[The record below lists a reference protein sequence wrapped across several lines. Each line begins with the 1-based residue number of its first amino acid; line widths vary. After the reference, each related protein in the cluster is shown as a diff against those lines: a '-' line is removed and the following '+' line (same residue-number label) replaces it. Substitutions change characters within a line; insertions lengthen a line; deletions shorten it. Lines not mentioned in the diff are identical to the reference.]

1 MHPKRRKR
9 RSPPRPDSPAAP
21 QPQRPASPPSLDDG
35 ESIHEEEDRSA
46 TADKQTPEFFN
57 TTFSTYRVSPLHI
70 GSQALTASRLQTLSR
85 RLRDVLVGDVVR
97 GVQVNPGLE
106 SDATLGRAGA
116 LEHVEWRWVRL
127 TRLLGTGTTA
137 REARETSV
145 EPETGAEPEEEERSR
160 RRGRTRS
167 GANARTGARPRAHA
181 EEAAGEATQKALCLV
196 LAYEKATFS
205 AILLPD
211 ITNPTQSA
219 QEAEISSLPWT
230 SSKTTTTAGTKK
242 ADGGAAFLHLP
253 LLLLRLPTPLR
264 SVLVDFL
271 SSTFDCRVSPLRLGT
286 QTLVRCWEDW
296 LARNDRGGAL
306 HQQQQKDV
314 TLMLGFHLESARVK
328 DDTREEEGGKGAK
341 ETVPQLGLKALEVV
355 IPAEEIV
362 RFLHAGEK
370 IKSRAGHSDEGSS
383 ADAGQGQKQTMT
395 GHKTSTTTT
404 NNNNNN
410 KRRSDDAFP
419 LGDSVESHRRLRR
432 KLAGGRD
439 GEGWAWRN
447 PPESWSNPDSPAVD
461 EMGAGGWQQRQERRQ
476 PFTEALASYL
486 SAHIALDL
494 FHAAVRVQRISCAGF
509 VVAESGRV
517 RISGPR
523 SRNAAAATAPDAD
536 DVDADASAD
545 GDGPV
550 WSMVRELVRKA
561 KGREWSGAAVE
572 LAKLVAGSDDPSQRD
587 EWFVRLD

>member
-1 MHPKRRKR
+1 MPPKTRKR
-9 RSPPRPDSPAAP
+9 RSPPRPDSLAAP
-21 QPQRPASPPSLDDG
+21 QPQRPASPLSWDDG

-46 TADKQTPEFFN
+46 TADKQTPQFFN

-85 RLRDVLVGDVVR
+85 RLRDVLIGDIVR

-137 REARETSV
+137 REGRETSV
-145 EPETGAEPEEEERSR
+145 EPETGAEPEAEERSR

-167 GANARTGARPRAHA
+167 GANARTGARPRAQV

-242 ADGGAAFLHLP
+242 ADGGATFLHLP

-271 SSTFDCRVSPLRLGT
+271 SSTLDCRVSPLRLGT
-286 QTLVRCWEDW
+286 QTLVRFWEDW
-296 LARNDRGGAL
+296 LARNDRNGAL

-314 TLMLGFHLESARVK
+314 TLTLGFHLEPARVK
-328 DDTREEEGGKGAK
+328 GDTREEEGEKRAK

-362 RFLHAGEK
+362 RFLHAGGR
-370 IKSRAGHSDEGSS
+370 IKDRAGHSDGESS
-383 ADAGQGQKQTMT
+383 AAPGQGQKQTMT
-395 GHKTSTTTT
+395 GHRTSTTST
-404 NNNNNN
+404 NNNNKN
-410 KRRSDDAFP
+410 KKRKSDDAFP

-432 KLAGGRD
+432 KMAGRRD
-439 GEGWAWRN
+439 DEGWGWRN
-447 PPESWSNPDSPAVD
+447 PPESWSNPDSPVVD
-461 EMGAGGWQQRQERRQ
+461 ETGASGGQQRQEQRQ

-494 FHAAVRVQRISCAGF
+494 FHPGVRVQRISCAGF

-523 SRNAAAATAPDAD
+523 SRDTAAATAPDAD
-536 DVDADASAD
+536 DADADAGVD

-572 LAKLVAGSDDPSQRD
+572 LAKLGAGSDDP
-587 EWFVRLD
+587 

>member
-1 MHPKRRKR
+1 MPPKRRKR

-21 QPQRPASPPSLDDG
+21 QPQRSASPPSRDDC

-46 TADKQTPEFFN
+46 TADEPTPQFFN

-85 RLRDVLVGDVVR
+85 RLRDFLIGDIVR

-137 REARETSV
+137 REGRETSV
-145 EPETGAEPEEEERSR
+145 EPETGAEPEEGERSR
-160 RRGRTRS
+160 RRGRTRR
-167 GANARTGARPRAHA
+167 GANARTGARPRAQE

-196 LAYEKATFS
+196 LAYEKVTFS

-211 ITNPTQSA
+211 MTNPAQNT

-230 SSKTTTTAGTKK
+230 SSKTTTTAGTKR
-242 ADGGAAFLHLP
+242 ADGGATFFHLP
-253 LLLLRLPTPLR
+253 LLLLRLPTPLKP
-264 SVLVDFL
+264 VLVDFL

-296 LARNDRGGAL
+296 LARSDRGSAI

-314 TLMLGFHLESARVK
+314 TMTLGFRLEPARVK
-328 DDTREEEGGKGAK
+328 CDTRGEEGGKGAK

-362 RFLHAGEK
+362 RFLRAGEK
-370 IKSRAGHSDEGSS
+370 IKNRAGHGDRESS
-383 ADAGQGQKQTMT
+383 AAAGQGQKQTMT
-395 GHKTSTTTT
+395 RHKTSTTTS
-404 NNNNNN
+404 NNN
-410 KRRSDDAFP
+410 KRKSDNAFP
-419 LGDSVESHRRLRR
+419 LGDNTESHRRLRR

-439 GEGWAWRN
+439 DEGWEWRN

-461 EMGAGGWQQRQERRQ
+461 DTGAGGGQQRQEQQQ

-486 SAHIALDL
+486 SAHLALDF
-494 FHAAVRVQRISCAGF
+494 FHPGVRVQRIACAGF
-509 VVAESGRV
+509 VVAEGGRV

-523 SRNAAAATAPDAD
+523 SRITVAATAPDAD
-536 DVDADASAD
+536 DADADAVVDS
-545 GDGPV
+545 DGPV
-550 WSMVRELVRKA
+550 WSMVKKLVRKA
-561 KGREWSGAAVE
+561 KGREWSGATVE
-572 LAKLVAGSDDPSQRD
+572 LAKLVAGSGDP
-587 EWFVRLD
+587 